1 MTPQV
6 ILGDNTEV
14 IILPMQVRG
23 QPHALRWIIVTDR
36 EEGTITPHYKFYD
49 IKSGINLYERL

>member
-1 MTPQV
+1 MMTPQV

-36 EEGTITPHYKFYD
+36 EEGTR
-49 IKSGINLYERL
+49 LYNHTSL